1 MNRVPNG
8 GALSAFRLDDAE
20 LVVAGDPGGLLRQTA
35 AAAAQVRMSVRAAEE
50 AGLAPSRP
58 RTIVV
63 AATGASA
70 WAGEVL
76 AAIAGPQAPV
86 QIVLV
91 RGPQLPGWTGAAD
104 LVFAVSA
111 SGKRQ
116 QTLSVAQE
124 AARRGCELIGVGP
137 AGTPL
142 AEITGQARGTFVP
155 VTAGPARSVLWGLT
169 VPLLVTASALGVLR
183 LDPAAYESAASVLE
197 EVSHQCRPASESFV
211 NPAKS
216 LALDIAGT
224 LPLIWGGSPLATV
237 AARRFGSLLALN
249 AKYPALPGS
258 FPEVAFDQV
267 AILDGPFAPSPAPL
281 FPGAEDLDALL
292 EQDDDPADSEAG
304 SAEPRLI
311 LIADET
317 AEYPAVTQARTGT
330 MSLASDRGLLVS
342 ELVLDGGEDPLR
354 RLARIT
360 QLLDYTSVY
369 LAIAC
374 GVDPLASAARGDLRD
389 LAERPE
395 GP

>member
-1 MNRVPNG
+1 MNTVPNG
-8 GALSAFRLDDAE
+8 GALSAFRLDDPE
-20 LVVAGDPGGLLRQTA
+20 LIEAGDPGGLLRQTA
-35 AAAAQVRMSVRAAEE
+35 AAAAQVRMSLRAAEE
-50 AGLAPSRP
+50 TGLAPSRP

-63 AATGASA
+63 AASGASA
-70 WAGEVL
+70 WAGEFL
-76 AAIAGPQAPV
+76 AAVAGPQAPV
-86 QIVLV
+86 QILLV

-124 AARRGCELIGVGP
+124 AARRGCELIGIGP

-155 VTAGPARSVLWGLT
+155 VAAGPARSVLWGLT
-169 VPLLVTASALGVLR
+169 VPLLVAASGLGVIR
-183 LDPAAYESAASVLE
+183 LDPAVYESAASVLE

-237 AARRFGSLLALN
+237 AARRFASLLALN

-258 FPEVAFDQV
+258 FPEVTFDQV

-281 FPGAEDLDALL
+281 FPDAEDLDALL
-292 EQDDDPADSEAG
+292 ARDDPADSEAG

-395 GP
+395 GS